1 MRRTGHYTD
10 CAEHRKTHPRPS
22 AEEAESALA
31 GISAAPIIPL
41 TITRAESAL
50 ARESATAIIALAIT
64 PRAGILGAYLAP
76 PNGIGSVWL
85 APVLMAAAVFCG
97 FLDAAA
103 GRDED
108 SVEAA
113 ISAGAA
119 AADLGRF
126 AWEPVGTLGAED
138 AGSATRSGAAMRP
151 IAIAAIGGRSVSTRI
166 ARGLR
171 ALPATHLPSR

>member
-1 MRRTGHYTD
+1 ESWVRTSRHPTASVPPGSRRR
-10 CAEHRKTHPRPS
+10 C
-22 AEEAESALA
+22 
-31 GISAAPIIPL
+31 
-41 TITRAESAL
+41 
-50 ARESATAIIALAIT
+50 
-64 PRAGILGAYLAP
+64 
-76 PNGIGSVWL
+76 WL
-85 APVLMAAAVFCG
+85 CAVFRG

-103 GRDED
+103 GRDEG

-119 AADLGRF
+119 AADLGGV

-138 AGSATRSGAAMRP
+138 AGSATRSRAAMRP
-151 IAIAAIGGRSVSTRI
+151 MAIAAIGGRSVSMRI